1 MGEAGEAGG
10 GPGLAVRATP
20 RVRGVLERAAGAPGL
35 DGALRA
41 RARAAAE
48 AEAVPW
54 ALVDACCTGLRE
66 AGGAG
71 GAGPYL
77 HEALEGAEMV
87 LPRAAKKPR
96 DPGLDR
102 KLREVRE
109 RLEEKRYRAM
119 VKDVAAPEPAPAFSS
134 FREQLAFGLNTAVV
148 IFALAAAFFT
158 AAKGMAW
165 GPQTQLAASL
175 VGGTL
180 GMVVETLLFIIRTN
194 RPEKK
199 RRAAGAPP
207 GRVPRAKKDA

>member
-1 MGEAGEAGG
+1 M
-10 GPGLAVRATP
+10 
-20 RVRGVLERAAGAPGL
+20 
-35 DGALRA
+35 
-41 RARAAAE
+41 
-48 AEAVPW
+48 
-54 ALVDACCTGLRE
+54 
-66 AGGAG
+66 
-71 GAGPYL
+71 
-77 HEALEGAEMV
+77 HEALEGVEMV